1 MQAIYLVY
9 PYDFG
14 DRPLAA
20 FDALQEAER
29 FARHNKWARR
39 DDGKMKVE
47 AVPYFGEPW
56 VRAGSSAGFNARETS
71 EAEWR
76 AADNLWDPGESG
88 TYVDESG
95 EACNGPF

>member
-20 FDALQEAER
+20 FDDLQEAER

-39 DDGKMKVE
+39 DDGKTKVE
-47 AVPYFGEPW
+47 AVPYFGEPLTNI
-56 VRAGSSAGFNARETS
+56 GSAAGFNIREAS
-71 EAEWR
+71 EDEWR
-76 AADNLWDPGESG
+76 AADELWDPRD
-88 TYVDESG
+88 DEEVCDG
-95 EACNGPF
+95 RA